1 MRKIVIKNKSKGL
14 VLAILLI
21 QTPLSAEWWQDLEH
35 LYKNTFG
42 EKNISYECSFKKRED
57 DLQNRWKG
65 FVDLSDKAIG
75 KINKLETVNLEK
87 SWVPFV
93 DTKESLNGDINK
105 ILNDLLIA
113 LSGDTR
119 VIECLDKM
127 REINR
132 KIISERDSL
141 TKIQERTLSSELS
154 ESDRNES
161 TMIFAKIE
169 SLNKRVEEIRSNI
182 IVELKNIGLTM
193 EESDLE
199 KLLMR
204 IDSEDIVQVMVV
216 FDISKKI
223 TSKLEDLIKN
233 DSDNIKLAKRYYGMN
248 LVLSKIALHVQ
259 DRYKTSLIT
268 KYIPKLEG
276 MVQNLNNLLIETET
290 FLKESKT
297 KYEREIYTNNIK
309 AQKLSIET
317 ANLYLK
323 NLEQQL
329 KQVDSGREQALNNLK
344 LTSNSYKTLQAGVG
358 LLDVIKE
365 TQNSFS
371 SIMKIQL
378 PEIIPFKNDQMK
390 LEFHKITE
398 ELRDQ

>member
-42 EKNISYECSFKKRED
+42 EKNISYECSFKNRED

-93 DTKESLNGDINK
+93 DTKERLNGDINK

-127 REINR
+127 RDINR
-132 KIISERDSL
+132 KIISERDAL

-161 TMIFAKIE
+161 TMRFAKIE
-169 SLNKRVEEIRSNI
+169 SLNKRVEEIRSSI
-182 IVELKNIGLTM
+182 IVELKNIGLNM
-193 EESDLE
+193 EDSDLE

-204 IDSEDIVQVMVV
+204 IDSEDIVQVMLV

-259 DRYKTSLIT
+259 DRYKTSLTI

-297 KYEREIYTNNIK
+297 QYEREIYTNNIK

-398 ELRDQ
+398 ELRDK